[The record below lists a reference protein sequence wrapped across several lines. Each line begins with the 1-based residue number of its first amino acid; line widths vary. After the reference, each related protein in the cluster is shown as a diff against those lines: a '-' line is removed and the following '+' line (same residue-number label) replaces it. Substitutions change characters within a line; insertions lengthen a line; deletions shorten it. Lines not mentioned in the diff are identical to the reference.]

1 MDDGM
6 LNGDSE
12 SMFLNDLFG
21 DGLDTDAVLANTSGR
36 ANLGG
41 LSDPATSSHDFDIPD
56 SPENNALG
64 WAGDDQAVME
74 GGMAQPTSML
84 PTPRGN
90 MQLPGTWAS
99 APAQVQGQGAAS
111 GSGRAGKPPSSRAST
126 GGGRKRSSAA
136 AQAQAAAA
144 AAAAAQA
151 VPVGQD
157 NEDVAHGNA
166 HTHID
171 VNVNTDNS
179 HTRISVTTGQV
190 KFMRSVLSAP
200 LRDVCL
206 LAHDMVRWPRF
217 AIDFRVQGQAKTLA
231 GLC

>member
-1 MDDGM
+1 M

-12 SMFLNDLFG
+12 STFLNDLFG
-21 DGLDTDAVLANTSGR
+21 DGLDTDAVLANTSGL

-41 LSDPATSSHDFDIPD
+41 PSDPATSSLHDFDMPD

-84 PTPRGN
+84 PTSRGN
-90 MQLPGTWAS
+90 MQLPATWAS
-99 APAQVQGQGAAS
+99 APAQAQGQGAAS
-111 GSGRAGKPPSSRAST
+111 GSGRAGKPPSNRAST
-126 GGGRKRSSAA
+126 GGGRRRSSAA
-136 AQAQAAAA
+136 AQAQAAAAAA

-157 NEDVAHGNA
+157 NEDIAHGTT

-190 KFMRSVLSAP
+190 EFMRFVLSAP
-200 LRDVCL
+200 LRAVRL
-206 LAHDMVRWPRF
+206 LAHDMVRWPRL
-217 AIDFRVQGQAKTLA
+217 AIEFRLHGF
-231 GLC
+231 G

>member
-1 MDDGM
+1 M

-21 DGLDTDAVLANTSGR
+21 DGLDTDAVLANTSGL

-41 LSDPATSSHDFDIPD
+41 PSDPATSSLHDFDMPD

-64 WAGDDQAVME
+64 WAGDDQVGME

-84 PTPRGN
+84 PTSRGN
-90 MQLPGTWAS
+90 MQQPATWAS
-99 APAQVQGQGAAS
+99 AAAQAQGQGAAS

-126 GGGRKRSSAA
+126 GGGRRRSSAA

-157 NEDVAHGNA
+157 NEEVAHGNN

-190 KFMRSVLSAP
+190 EFVRSVVSAP
-200 LRDVCL
+200 LRAVRW

-217 AIDFRVQGQAKTLA
+217 SL
-231 GLC
+231 